1 MRKEFKNIQMD
12 EEIFKAVENLGYK
25 ELTEIQEK
33 VIPVA
38 LAGKN
43 ILGASST
50 GSGKTLA
57 FLMPMLEKTSWQE
70 QKASTLILAPSRELA
85 IQIKNE
91 YDALGRY
98 KKLSCVA
105 VYGKQPMKEQL
116 LAMKNR
122 HQAISGTPGR
132 VLDHLKRGT
141 IKGEDITT
149 LIIDEVDELLDRGF
163 YEEMMD
169 ILSHLKGIS
178 QTMMFSATI
187 REEVQALAEK
197 IAPAYTLIR
206 ASKEEELNIKETHY
220 KMEEKDKFKALLS
233 IIYGQKPQGMIIFVN
248 TKEACGRL
256 QHELEK
262 ANVDALKIHGGMLQK
277 DREIAMNRFKKKEV
291 PYLVA
296 TDVAARGIDVSFLT
310 VSLSYDFPV
319 EKESYVHRKGR
330 TGRHFREGEAI
341 YFITER
347 DERKVSEVEAYVGY
361 GFGEPLEMDY
371 RPFREEKDAFREF
384 QKGLR
389 KNRPKK
395 KETHEDIMRLY
406 VNGGKKKKIRA
417 IDIVGTLHSI
427 PGIETEDIGIITV
440 AEMGSY
446 IDILNGKGHK
456 VLKELKER
464 KIKGKT
470 LKVERSRK

>member
-1 MRKEFKNIQMD
+1 MRKEFKYIQMD

-149 LIIDEVDELLDRGF
+149 LIIDEVWKGYTKLD
-163 YEEMMD
+163 
-169 ILSHLKGIS
+169 S
-178 QTMMFSATI
+178 
-187 REEVQALAEK
+187 
-197 IAPAYTLIR
+197 
-206 ASKEEELNIKETHY
+206 
-220 KMEEKDKFKALLS
+220 
-233 IIYGQKPQGMIIFVN
+233 FV
-248 TKEACGRL
+248 
-256 QHELEK
+256 
-262 ANVDALKIHGGMLQK
+262 
-277 DREIAMNRFKKKEV
+277 
-291 PYLVA
+291 
-296 TDVAARGIDVSFLT
+296 
-310 VSLSYDFPV
+310 
-319 EKESYVHRKGR
+319 
-330 TGRHFREGEAI
+330 
-341 YFITER
+341 
-347 DERKVSEVEAYVGY
+347 KVS
-361 GFGEPLEMDY
+361 
-371 RPFREEKDAFREF
+371 
-384 QKGLR
+384 
-389 KNRPKK
+389 
-395 KETHEDIMRLY
+395 
-406 VNGGKKKKIRA
+406 
-417 IDIVGTLHSI
+417 
-427 PGIETEDIGIITV
+427 
-440 AEMGSY
+440 
-446 IDILNGKGHK
+446 
-456 VLKELKER
+456 
-464 KIKGKT
+464 
-470 LKVERSRK
+470 